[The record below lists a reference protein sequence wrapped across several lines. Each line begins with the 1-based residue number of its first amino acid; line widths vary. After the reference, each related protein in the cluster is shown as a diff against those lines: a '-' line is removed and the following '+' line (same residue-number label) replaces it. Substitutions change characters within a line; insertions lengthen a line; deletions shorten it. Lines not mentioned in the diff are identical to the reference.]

1 MFRLLLA
8 LLLTAALLPACG
20 GDGDENVASDTESPS
35 GTASAVRTSSP
46 GTTGTAAPSPTVPPE
61 GLVYTVVAGDTLS
74 GIADRYG
81 VAVEAIIAA
90 NGITDPASLQIGQEL
105 TIPGSSGPPVT
116 PPPPTAGPGGATPPP
131 GPTAPPAQGVTLLTL
146 VDKNHA
152 LPSDYVP
159 PGLTTVSASYLAP
172 GYSASLRSEVAGA
185 LGQMLD
191 ASGMDIRVT
200 SGYRSYSQQV
210 TTFNYW
216 VSVLG
221 YAEASRVSA
230 QAGHSEH
237 QLGATVDLSTA
248 EVGWDLVES
257 FGGTGAGQ
265 WLAANAHLYG
275 FVLSYPNGA
284 ESVTGYAYEP
294 WHFRYIGVAEAAAWK
309 ASGLTLN
316 QYLGA

>member
-1 MFRLLLA
+1 VLVVALLA
-8 LLLTAALLPACG
+8 ACG
-20 GDGDENVASDTESPS
+20 GDEDDVSSDSASPS
-35 GTASAVRTSSP
+35 PPASSAARTSTP
-46 GTTGTAAPSPTVPPE
+46 RVTGTAAPSPIVPPE
-61 GLVYTVVAGDTLS
+61 GLVYTVVGGDTLNA
-74 GIADRYG
+74 IADRYG

-105 TIPGSSGPPVT
+105 RIPGSSGPAVT
-116 PPPPTAGPGGATPPP
+116 PSPPTPVPGGATPPP
-131 GPTAPPAQGVTLLTL
+131 GPTSPPAQDVTLLTL

-152 LPSDYVP
+152 LPADYVP
-159 PGLTTVSASYLAP
+159 PGVSAVPTSYVAP
-172 GYSASLRSEVAGA
+172 GYSASLRGDVTAA
-185 LGQMLD
+185 LTQMLD
-191 ASGMDIRVT
+191 ASGMGIRVT
-200 SGYRSYSQQV
+200 SGYRSYSQQI

-221 YAEASRVSA
+221 YEEASRVSA

-275 FVLSYPNGA
+275 FALSYPNGA
-284 ESVTGYAYEP
+284 EGVTGYAYEP